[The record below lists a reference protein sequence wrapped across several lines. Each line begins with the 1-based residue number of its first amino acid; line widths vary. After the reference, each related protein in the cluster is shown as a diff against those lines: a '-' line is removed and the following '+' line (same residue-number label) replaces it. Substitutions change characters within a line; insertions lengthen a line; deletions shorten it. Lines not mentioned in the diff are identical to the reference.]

1 MKTFFVPHDDGV
13 SVSALNE
20 SGDVEENLS
29 FNYTFGPSASNRYIF
44 DKIGPKLVD
53 AALDGFNSVLFMYGQ
68 TSSGNYL
75 ESCVVLRLLWVLGK
89 TYTLF
94 GDSGTPGLVE
104 YAMEQGK
111 LHFVVVM
118 IILIFPSLFARF

>member
-1 MKTFFVPHDDGV
+1 MSQKKEKENNVIVGVRIRPQNEKERTANMKTFFVPHEDGV

-68 TSSGNYL
+68 TSSG
-75 ESCVVLRLLWVLGK
+75 EWSF
-89 TYTLF
+89 LF
-94 GDSGTPGLVE
+94 
-104 YAMEQGK
+104 Y
-111 LHFVVVM
+111 
-118 IILIFPSLFARF
+118 